1 VACDG
6 AHKNFIHFYLGLI
19 FTWGTL
25 DVWGKLEIQAHR
37 LDERSATTAPR
48 YPAYQ
53 RVETCKHV
61 LKTSQ
66 YEEV

>member
-1 VACDG
+1 
-6 AHKNFIHFYLGLI
+6 LGLI
-19 FTWGTL
+19 FTWGTV

-48 YPAYQ
+48 YSAYQ
-53 RVETCKHV
+53 RVETCKNV

-66 YEEV
+66 HEEV